1 MSQNLA
7 MQPAANLLKVK
18 MARDLSRK
26 QFLTQAKKFGFTPVE
41 VWHRI
46 GLNYFDCTNTQGQKL
61 SISSQPQLYPTHR
74 AQLAELIRAL
84 ASHNRRL
91 ENG

>member
-1 MSQNLA
+1 MA
-7 MQPAANLLKVK
+7 KV
-18 MARDLSRK
+18 RDLSRK
-26 QFLTQAKKFGFTPVE
+26 QFLTRAEKFGFSPVPFG
-41 VWHRI
+41 I
-46 GLNYFDCTNTQGQKL
+46 MGYFQCLNFEGARV
-61 SISSQPQLYPTHR
+61 SISSQPHIHPTHR